1 MNDMEAIIE
10 QIKILAGSVNEE
22 KYDTEI
28 KRGYELLVKLHDLG
42 AEKESV
48 YQSLLA
54 YHSGLEDGITYNYI
68 ADLLDYVAGWCS
80 ASNRIWKD

>member
-1 MNDMEAIIE
+1 MEDVIE
-10 QIKILAGSVNEE
+10 QIIKLAESVTGEN
-22 KYDTEI
+22 YDAEI
-28 KRGYELLVKLHDLG
+28 ERGYKLLVKLHDLG

-48 YQSLLA
+48 YQPLLA

-68 ADLLDYVAGWCS
+68 ADLLDYVAGWCA

>member
-1 MNDMEAIIE
+1 MNRMEEIME
-10 QIKILAGSVNEE
+10 QIKRLSLTVTEE
-22 KYDTEI
+22 EYSATLEQ
-28 KRGYELLVKLHDLG
+28 GYELLVKLHDLG